1 MVGGNLNL
9 EQSKKMKELKEQVVK
24 EEIEMFK
31 KLEIKMKK
39 EEEEKK
45 KKLGEELKKLEDE
58 QRKKM
63 LEMLEIEKQ
72 ELLKKM
78 EKEFGQTAPK
88 QQQSTT
94 PVVVPPPPPM
104 QMNNNS
110 KTTKSVTTPLLPPPP
125 PPPPSLPS
133 EATSQSLLLGENSSL
148 DLLAAIRGGFSLRK
162 VDTNSKKQNG
172 EAKSGNSLQ
181 KAIMS
186 NRSLINAGEDSDED
200 DDDNDDPIMKMIL
213 GKLQQLE
220 HEQETIEED
229 W

>member
-1 MVGGNLNL
+1 LNL
-9 EQSKKMKELKEQVVK
+9 EQSEKMKELKEQIVK
-24 EEIEMFK
+24 EEIEMSK

-58 QRKKM
+58 LRKKM

-78 EKEFGQTAPK
+78 EKEFGQTSPN

-94 PVVVPPPPPM
+94 PVVVPPPPPI

-110 KTTKSVTTPLLPPPP
+110 KTTKFVTAPPHPDPL
-125 PPPPSLPS
+125 SLPS

-148 DLLAAIRGGFSLRK
+148 DLFAAIRVGGYSLRK
-162 VDTNSKKQNG
+162 VETNSKKQNG
-172 EAKSGNSLQ
+172 EAKSGNSFQ

-186 NRSLINAGEDSDED
+186 NRCFINPEDSDED
-200 DDDNDDPIMKMIL
+200 S
-213 GKLQQLE
+213 
-220 HEQETIEED
+220 ETIEED